1 MARGFGKTWWG
12 QKWLEAFT
20 DIDDTGRLTR
30 GKTYANNGSVTK
42 KVIRGTAIEAKIKG
56 SRATPYSTYVEMKE
70 FDENDK
76 KIILETL
83 QKKPE
88 LWQQLTQRQL
98 PKEFFDL
105 LEKEDI
111 HLFPKRWRDFKA
123 GCSCPDYA
131 MPCKHIAALIYSFSQ
146 EIDANPFL
154 IFLLHDFDL
163 LAHIEQ
169 NAQKQKMASIP
180 KWEEKWL
187 LLDEIKEIPEPKEIE
202 KLDIS
207 FAQIPNLEQTL
218 LQLLSPNPPFF
229 EKEDFKSILQTTYQK
244 LPKTI
249 EEYWKDYETEE
260 EREEDKEDFYNYDK
274 TKNAKKKTDK
284 KDDKNYY
291 EIERFEFTFDA
302 SFKLRNTF
310 KVTKE
315 KRKLVKTKV
324 DNGFSFLLDLFYTLP
339 TTEIKRLSEQVQVLF
354 KIHQFAL
361 ALLERGAIVP
371 TIFSNQKNE
380 VFIRWQPAVLDANVK
395 EILIQISE
403 TFDIRIV
410 NLGLKPSKK
419 NDKESKQKEEEKFK
433 IEPHYASQLEST
445 LTILGMILHFYIEES
460 WIKTRYK
467 KQLSP
472 LNMKIESIFF
482 MNLAT
487 SFTGYQEKDMPHLVR
502 AWLGKFLLSERKY
515 VPILSIKENFE
526 EGETDEESINYYNDY
541 AEADETFSLEI
552 LIEDKEFQNKHTE
565 NESPHIPLAVIFED
579 DSFEDVRLP
588 IVQDLQ
594 ILSDFLGEIKEIIE
608 SQGQIQ
614 KEVEATRLSKILID
628 IFPVLQILGIK
639 ILLPKRLEKIVRPKL
654 KATINSKNKKEES
667 FLKLGNVWE
676 FDWEVAMGEDK
687 ISAADFEKMI
697 AQKAGLWRFRDQYV
711 LLDEREI
718 ALIVEQLKKKKKKLS
733 NAELLQTALTEE
745 YQGTKV
751 ELSEKVRILLQELK
765 EAPKLEIPQGLRAT
779 LRPYQQIGYEWLYQN
794 AKLGLGS
801 ILADDMGLGK
811 TLQTITFLLKLKEE
825 NQLNQ
830 TALVILPTT
839 LLSNW
844 QREIEKFAPS
854 LTFYI
859 YHGTNR
865 KWLEND
871 KTDFEADILL
881 TTYGTVRSED
891 KRFAEREW
899 SCVIIDEAQAIKNPA
914 AGQTEAI
921 KMLQSPRK
929 IALSGTPVE
938 NRLSEYWSIFD
949 FVNENYLDVL
959 SKFRTSFSIPIE
971 RDRDE
976 HRADIFKKMTAPF
989 IMRRLKTDKSIIDD
1003 LPEKI
1008 EKDQICNLTK
1018 EQTLL
1023 YETTLREGMKVVEE
1037 FQGMQRRGVILK
1049 LMMQLK
1055 QICNHPAHFL
1065 KESTMKISDSGKTA
1079 LLLEIV
1085 KQIYEADEKAIIF
1098 TQYTQMGEL
1107 LKEFLQSTFHT
1118 QVPFLHGGLTRKGRD
1133 EAVEIFQSEEHC
1145 PFMILS
1151 LKAGGT
1157 GLNLTSASHVIHFDL
1172 WWNPAVEAQATD
1184 RAYRIGQKNNVLV
1197 HRMITKGTLEEKINE
1212 LLQSKKEIADMAIST
1227 ENSWITEMNTGEL
1240 HELFALKNL

>member
-1 MARGFGKTWWG
+1 MAKAFGKTWWG

-30 GKTYANNGSVTK
+30 GRTYARNGSIAQK
-42 KVIRGTAIEAKIKG
+42 IIRGTAIEAKVKG
-56 SRATPYSTYVEMKE
+56 SRSTPYSTYVEMTE
-70 FDENDK
+70 FDEVDK

-98 PKEFFDL
+98 PKYLFEL
-105 LEKEDI
+105 LEQEDI
-111 HLFPKRWRDFKA
+111 NLFPKRWRDFKA
-123 GCSCPDYA
+123 GCSCPDFA
-131 MPCKHIAALIYSFSQ
+131 MPCKHIAALIYSFSE

-154 IFLLHDFDL
+154 IFLLHGFDL
-163 LAHIEQ
+163 LSYIEQ

-187 LLDEIKEIPEPKEIE
+187 LLDDIEELPEPKEIE
-202 KLDIS
+202 ELDIS

-229 EKEDFKSILQTTYQK
+229 EKEDFKSVLQTVYQK

-260 EREEDKEDFYNYDK
+260 EREEEKEGYWYNRTY
-274 TKNAKKKTDK
+274 NADK
-284 KDDKNYY
+284 KQSKKNEKNYY
-291 EIERFEFTFDA
+291 ELERFEFTFDA
-302 SFKLRNTF
+302 SYKLRNTF
-310 KVTKE
+310 KVTKQ
-315 KRKLVKTKV
+315 KRKLVKTKI
-324 DNGFSFLLDLFYTLP
+324 DNGFGFLLDLFYTLP
-339 TTEIKRLSEQVQVLF
+339 TTEIKRLSEQLQVLF

-371 TIFSNQKNE
+371 TIFSNDKDE
-380 VFIRWQPAVLDANVK
+380 VFIRWQPAVLDANIK
-395 EILIQISE
+395 KILTQISE
-403 TFDIRIV
+403 TLDIRTV
-410 NLGLKPSKK
+410 NLGLKSKK
-419 NDKESKQKEEEKFK
+419 KEEKK
-433 IEPHYASQLEST
+433 TKLAPHYASQLEST
-445 LTILGMILHFYIEES
+445 LTILGMILHFYIEEA

-467 KQLSP
+467 KRLSS
-472 LNMKIESIFF
+472 LNMKVESIFF
-482 MNLAT
+482 VNTAM
-487 SFTGYQEKDMPHLVR
+487 SFTGYQEKDMPHLIR

-515 VPILSIKENFE
+515 VPILSIQENLMDEYE
-526 EGETDEESINYYNDY
+526 EGETDAESINDGYQ
-541 AEADETFSLEI
+541 EADETFSLEI
-552 LIEDKEFQNKHTE
+552 WIEDKELQNKHAE
-565 NESPHIPLAVIFED
+565 NENPHIPLAIIFED

-608 SQGQIQ
+608 TQGQIQ
-614 KEVEATRLSKILID
+614 KEIEATRLSKILTD

-654 KATINSKNKKEES
+654 KATLNSKNKKEES
-667 FLKLGNVWE
+667 FLKLGSVWD

-697 AQKAGLWRFRDQYV
+697 AQKAGLWRFKDQYV
-711 LLDEREI
+711 LLDEKEI

-751 ELSEKVRILLQELK
+751 ELSEKVRVLLQELK
-765 EAPKLEIPQGLRAT
+765 EAPKIETPKNLLAT
-779 LRPYQQIGYEWLYQN
+779 LRPYQQVGYEWLYQN

-825 NQLNQ
+825 NQLGGKNEP
-830 TALVILPTT
+830 ALAVLPTT

-854 LTFYI
+854 LSFYI
-859 YHGTNR
+859 YHGANR
-865 KWLEND
+865 KWLDEKD
-871 KTDFEADILL
+871 SFKPDIWL

-959 SKFRTSFSIPIE
+959 SKFRTNFSIPIE

-1037 FQGMQRRGVILK
+1037 FEGIKRRGVILK

-1085 KQIYEADEKAIIF
+1085 KQIYEADEKALIF
-1098 TQYTQMGEL
+1098 TQYTKMGEL
-1107 LKEFLQSTFHT
+1107 LKDFLQSTFHT

-1133 EAVEIFQSEEHC
+1133 EAVETFQNEEHC

-1227 ENSWITEMNTGEL
+1227 NNAWITEMNTGEL
-1240 HELFALKNL
+1240 HELFSLKNL

>member
-30 GKTYANNGSVTK
+30 GRTYARNGSITQ
-42 KVIRGTAIEAKIKG
+42 KVIRGTAIEAKIRG
-56 SRATPYSTYVEMKE
+56 SRSTPYSTYVEMKA

-98 PKEFFDL
+98 PKELFDL
-105 LEKEDI
+105 LEQEDI
-111 HLFPKRWRDFKA
+111 SLFPKRWRDFSA
-123 GCSCPDYA
+123 GCSCPDFA
-131 MPCKHIAALIYSFSQ
+131 MPCKHIAALIYSFSE
-146 EIDANPFL
+146 EIDTNPFL

-163 LAHIEQ
+163 LSYIEQ
-169 NAQKQKMASIP
+169 NAQKQKMASMP

-187 LLDEIKEIPEPKEIE
+187 LLDEIEELPEPKEIE

-207 FAQIPNLEQTL
+207 FAQIPQLEQTL

-229 EKEDFKSILQTTYQK
+229 EKEDFKSVLQTVYQK

-260 EREEDKEDFYNYDK
+260 EREEDRKYNESFY
-274 TKNAKKKTDK
+274 TKNELQKKENDK
-284 KDDKNYY
+284 KNKNYY

-302 SFKLRNTF
+302 SYKLRNTF
-310 KVTKE
+310 KVTKQ
-315 KRKLVKTKV
+315 KRKLIKTKI
-324 DNGFSFLLDLFYTLP
+324 DNGFGFLLDLFYTLP
-339 TTEIKRLSEQVQVLF
+339 TTEIKRLSEQLQVLF

-380 VFIRWQPAVLDANVK
+380 VFIRWQPAVLNTDVK
-395 EILIQISE
+395 EILTQISE
-403 TFDIRIV
+403 TVDIRTV
-410 NLGLKPSKK
+410 NIGLKSK
-419 NDKESKQKEEEKFK
+419 DKEKTKAK
-433 IEPHYASQLEST
+433 IEPYYSDQTEST
-445 LTILGMILHFYIEES
+445 LTLLGMILHFYIEES

-467 KQLSP
+467 KRLSS

-482 MNLAT
+482 MNLAMN
-487 SFTGYQEKDMPHLVR
+487 FTGYQEKDMPHLIR

-515 VPILSIKENFE
+515 VPILSIQENFE
-526 EGETDEESINYYNDY
+526 DGETDEESIHNENSYE
-541 AEADETFSLEI
+541 EADETFSLEI
-552 LIEDKEFQNKHTE
+552 LIEDKELQNKHAE

-608 SQGQIQ
+608 TQGQTQ
-614 KEVEATRLSKILID
+614 KEIEATRLSKILID

-654 KATINSKNKKEES
+654 KASLNSKNKKEES
-667 FLKLGNVWE
+667 FLKLGSVWD
-676 FDWEVAMGEDK
+676 FDWEVAMGDEK
-687 ISAADFEKMI
+687 ISAADFERMI
-697 AQKAGLWRFRDQYV
+697 AQKAGLWRFKDQYV
-711 LLDEREI
+711 LLDEKEI

-733 NAELLQTALTEE
+733 SAELLQTALTEE

-751 ELSEKVRILLQELK
+751 ELSEKVRVLLQELK
-765 EAPKLEIPQGLRAT
+765 EAPKIETPQNLKAT
-779 LRPYQQIGYEWLYQN
+779 LRPYQQVGYEWLYQN

-825 NQLNQ
+825 NQLGGNNEP
-830 TALVILPTT
+830 ALAVLPTT

-854 LTFYI
+854 LSFYI
-859 YHGTNR
+859 YHGANR
-865 KWLEND
+865 KWIENNENENFKPD
-871 KTDFEADILL
+871 VWL

-959 SKFRTSFSIPIE
+959 SKFRTNFSIPIE

-1008 EKDQICNLTK
+1008 EKDQICKLTK

-1037 FQGMQRRGVILK
+1037 FEGIKRRGVILK

-1085 KQIYEADEKAIIF
+1085 KQIYEADEKALIF
-1098 TQYTQMGEL
+1098 TQYTKMGEL
-1107 LKEFLQSTFHT
+1107 LKDFLQSTFHT

-1133 EAVEIFQSEEHC
+1133 EAVEIFQNEEHC

-1157 GLNLTSASHVIHFDL
+1157 GLNLTAASHVIHFDL
-1172 WWNPAVEAQATD
+1172 WWNPAVESQATD

-1227 ENSWITEMNTGEL
+1227 NNAWITEMNTGEL

>member
-1 MARGFGKTWWG
+1 MAKGFGKTWWG

-30 GKTYANNGSVTK
+30 GRTYARNGSISK
-42 KVIRGTAIEAKIKG
+42 KVIRGTAIEAKVKG
-56 SRATPYSTYVEMKE
+56 SRSTPYSTYVEMQE
-70 FDENDK
+70 FNEMDK

-98 PKEFFDL
+98 PKELFEL
-105 LEKEDI
+105 LEQEDI
-111 HLFPKRWRDFKA
+111 NLFPKRWRDFRA
-123 GCSCPDYA
+123 GCSCPDFA
-131 MPCKHIAALIYSFSQ
+131 MPCKHIAALIYSFSE

-163 LAHIEQ
+163 LSYIEQ
-169 NAQKQKMASIP
+169 NAQKQKMASMP

-187 LLDEIKEIPEPKEIE
+187 LLDEIKGLPEPKEIE
-202 KLDIS
+202 NLDIS
-207 FAQIPNLEQTL
+207 FAQIPDLQQTL

-249 EEYWKDYETEE
+249 DEYWKDYETEE
-260 EREEDKEDFYNYDK
+260 QREEDKEEFYNYE
-274 TKNAKKKTDK
+274 KNQSKKE

-302 SFKLRNTF
+302 SYKLRNTF
-310 KVTKE
+310 KVTKQ
-315 KRKLVKTKV
+315 KRKLIKTKI
-324 DNGFSFLLDLFYTLP
+324 DNGFGFLLDLFYTLP
-339 TTEIKRLSEQVQVLF
+339 TTEIKRLSEQLQVLF

-380 VFIRWQPAVLDANVK
+380 VFIRWQPAILNPNIK
-395 EILIQISE
+395 EILTQISE
-403 TFDIRIV
+403 TIDIRTI
-410 NLGLKPSKK
+410 NIGLKSR
-419 NDKESKQKEEEKFK
+419 NKEKTKAKV
-433 IEPHYASQLEST
+433 EPHYTDQTEST

-467 KQLSP
+467 KRLSS

-482 MNLAT
+482 MNMAMN
-487 SFTGYQEKDMPHLVR
+487 FTGYQEKDMPHLIR

-515 VPILSIKENFE
+515 VPILSIQENFE
-526 EGETDEESINYYNDY
+526 EGETDTESINDGYE
-541 AEADETFSLEI
+541 EADETFSLEI
-552 LIEDKEFQNKHTE
+552 LIEDKEHNHNHQE
-565 NESPHIPLAVIFED
+565 NGSPHIPLAIIFED

-594 ILSDFLGEIKEIIE
+594 ILSDFLGEIRDIIE
-608 SQGQIQ
+608 SQGQES
-614 KEVEATRLSKILID
+614 KEIEATRLSKILTD

-639 ILLPKRLEKIVRPKL
+639 ILLPKRLEKIVRPRL

-667 FLKLGNVWE
+667 FLKLGSVWD

-687 ISAADFEKMI
+687 ISAADFERMI

-711 LLDEREI
+711 LLDEKEI

-751 ELSEKVRILLQELK
+751 ELSEKVRVLLQELK
-765 EAPKLEIPQGLRAT
+765 EAPKIETPKYLIAT
-779 LRPYQQIGYEWLYQN
+779 LRPYQQVGYEWLYQN

-825 NQLNQ
+825 NQLGEENEP
-830 TALVILPTT
+830 ALAVLPTT

-854 LTFYI
+854 LSFYI
-859 YHGTNR
+859 YHGANR
-865 KWLEND
+865 KWLDNKD
-871 KTDFEADILL
+871 SFKPDIWL

-899 SCVIIDEAQAIKNPA
+899 ACVIIDEAQAIKNPA

-959 SKFRTSFSIPIE
+959 SKFRTNFSIPIE

-1008 EKDQICNLTK
+1008 EKDQICKLTK

-1037 FQGMQRRGVILK
+1037 FEGIKRRGVILK

-1085 KQIYEADEKAIIF
+1085 KQIYEADEKALIF
-1098 TQYTQMGEL
+1098 TQYTKMGEL
-1107 LKEFLQSTFHT
+1107 LKDFLQSTFHT

-1133 EAVEIFQSEEHC
+1133 EAVEVFQNEEHC

-1227 ENSWITEMNTGEL
+1227 NNAWITEMNTGEL
-1240 HELFALKNL
+1240 HELFSLKNL

>member
-1 MARGFGKTWWG
+1 MAKAFGKTWWG

-30 GKTYANNGSVTK
+30 GRTYARNGSITK
-42 KVIRGTAIEAKIKG
+42 KVIRGTAIEAKVKG
-56 SRATPYSTYVEMKE
+56 SRSTPYSTYVEMKE
-70 FDENDK
+70 FDEMDK

-98 PKEFFDL
+98 PKDLFDL
-105 LEKEDI
+105 LEQEDI

-123 GCSCPDYA
+123 GCSCPDFA
-131 MPCKHIAALIYSFSQ
+131 MPCKHIAALIYSFSE

-163 LAHIEQ
+163 LSYIEQ
-169 NAQKQKMASIP
+169 NAQKQKMASMP

-187 LLDEIKEIPEPKEIE
+187 LLEEIEELPEPKEIE

-229 EKEDFKSILQTTYQK
+229 EKEDFKSVLKTVYQK

-260 EREEDKEDFYNYDK
+260 EREEDKGEFYNRN
-274 TKNAKKKTDK
+274 TSKKK

-291 EIERFEFTFDA
+291 ELERFEFTFDA
-302 SFKLRNTF
+302 SYKLRNTF
-310 KVTKE
+310 KVTKQ
-315 KRKLVKTKV
+315 KRKLVKTKI
-324 DNGFSFLLDLFYTLP
+324 DNGFGFLLDLFYTLP

-371 TIFSNQKNE
+371 TIFSNEKNE
-380 VFIRWQPAVLDANVK
+380 VFVRWQPAVLNPTSK
-395 EILIQISE
+395 EILTQISE
-403 TFDIRIV
+403 TLDIRTV
-410 NLGLKPSKK
+410 NIGLKSGKK
-419 NDKESKQKEEEKFK
+419 EKAK
-433 IEPHYASQLEST
+433 VEPHYASQLEST
-445 LTILGMILHFYIEES
+445 LTILGMILHFYIEEA
-460 WIKTRYK
+460 WITTRYK
-467 KQLSP
+467 KRLSS

-482 MNLAT
+482 MNLAMN
-487 SFTGYQEKDMPHLVR
+487 FTGYQEKDMPHLVR

-515 VPILSIKENFE
+515 VPILSIQENFE
-526 EGETDEESINYYNDY
+526 EGETDHESINDY
-541 AEADETFSLEI
+541 EEADETFSLEI
-552 LIEDKEFQNKHTE
+552 LIEDKELQNKHAE

-608 SQGQIQ
+608 TQGQIQ
-614 KEVEATRLSKILID
+614 KEIEATRLSKILID

-654 KATINSKNKKEES
+654 KATLNSKNKKEES
-667 FLKLGNVWE
+667 FLKLGSVWD
-676 FDWEVAMGEDK
+676 FDWEVAMGDEK
-687 ISAADFEKMI
+687 ISAADFERLI
-697 AQKAGLWRFRDQYV
+697 AQKAGLWRFKDQYV
-711 LLDEREI
+711 LLDEKEI

-751 ELSEKVRILLQELK
+751 ELSEKVRILLNQLK
-765 EAPKLEIPQGLRAT
+765 ETPKIEIPQNLKAT

-825 NQLNQ
+825 NQLKQ
-830 TALVILPTT
+830 TALVVLPTT

-844 QREIEKFAPS
+844 QREIEKFAPALS
-854 LTFYI
+854 FYI
-859 YHGTNR
+859 YHGSNR
-865 KWLEND
+865 KWLETD
-871 KTDFEADILL
+871 KDDFEADILL

-959 SKFRTSFSIPIE
+959 SKFRTNFSIPIE

-976 HRADIFKKMTAPF
+976 YRADIFKKMTAPF
-989 IMRRLKTDKSIIDD
+989 IMRRLKTDTSIIND

-1008 EKDQICNLTK
+1008 EKDQICKLTK

-1037 FQGMQRRGVILK
+1037 FEGIKRRGVILK

-1065 KESTMKISDSGKTA
+1065 KESTMKINDSGKTA

-1085 KQIYEADEKAIIF
+1085 KQIYEADEKALIF
-1098 TQYTQMGEL
+1098 TQYTKMGEL
-1107 LKEFLQSTFHT
+1107 LKDFLQSTFHT
-1118 QVPFLHGGLTRKGRD
+1118 EVPFLHGGLTRKGRD
-1133 EAVEIFQSEEHC
+1133 EAVEIFQNEEHC

-1184 RAYRIGQKNNVLV
+1184 RAYRIGQTKNVLV

-1212 LLQSKKEIADMAIST
+1212 LLQSKKEIADMAIT
-1227 ENSWITEMNTGEL
+1227 TNNAWITEMNTGEL

>member
-1 MARGFGKTWWG
+1 MAKAFGKTWWG
-12 QKWLEAFT
+12 QKWLEAFA

-30 GKTYANNGSVTK
+30 GKTYARNGSISNK
-42 KVIRGTAIEAKIKG
+42 KIRGTAIEARIKG
-56 SRATPYSTYVEMKE
+56 SRASSYSTNVEMKA
-70 FDENDK
+70 FDETDK
-76 KIILETL
+76 KIILELL

-98 PKEFFDL
+98 PRELFEF

-111 HLFPKRWRDFKA
+111 NLFPKRWRDFRA
-123 GCSCPDYA
+123 GCSCPDFA
-131 MPCKHIAALIYSFSQ
+131 MPCKHIAALIYSFSE

-163 LAHIEQ
+163 LSYIEE

-187 LLDEIKEIPEPKEIE
+187 LLDEIEELPEPKEIE
-202 KLDIS
+202 NLDIS

-229 EKEDFKSILQTTYQK
+229 EREDFKSILQTSYQK
-244 LPKTI
+244 LPKSI
-249 EEYWKDYETEE
+249 DDYWQDYETEE
-260 EREEDKEDFYNYDK
+260 EENEEIFYGRRDIQK
-274 TKNAKKKTDK
+274 I

-302 SFKLRNTF
+302 SYRLRNTF

-315 KRKLVKTKV
+315 NRKLKKIKIN
-324 DNGFSFLLDLFYTLP
+324 NGFRFVRELFYTLP
-339 TTEIKRLSEQVQVLF
+339 TTEIKRLSEQLQVLF

-371 TIFSNQKNE
+371 TIFSNQNNE
-380 VFIRWQPAVLDANVK
+380 VFIRWQPAVLDENVK
-395 EILIQISE
+395 NILTQIAQ
-403 TFDIRIV
+403 TIDIRSV
-410 NLGLKPSKK
+410 NVGLPTPKTTP
-419 NDKESKQKEEEKFK
+419 KFA
-433 IEPHYASQLEST
+433 PHYSDQLEST
-445 LTILGMILHFYIEES
+445 LTILGMMLHFYIEET
-460 WIKTRYK
+460 WVKTRYK
-467 KQLSP
+467 KRFSS

-482 MNLAT
+482 MNMAMN
-487 SFTGYQEKDMPHLVR
+487 FTGYQEKDMPHLIR

-515 VPILSIKENFE
+515 VPILSIQEDFE
-526 EGETDEESINYYNDY
+526 EGDPDEESINNSENEYEEGEDI
-541 AEADETFSLEI
+541 FSLEI
-552 LIEDKEFQNKHTE
+552 LIEDKEHNHKHEE
-565 NESPHIPLAVIFED
+565 NQTPHIPLAVIFED

-594 ILSDFLGEIKEIIE
+594 ILSDFLGEIRDIIE
-608 SQGQIQ
+608 TQGQVSKKI
-614 KEVEATRLSKILID
+614 ESTRLSKILTD

-639 ILLPKRLEKIVRPKL
+639 VILPKRLEKIVRPRL

-687 ISAADFEKMI
+687 MSAADFEELI
-697 AQKAGLWRFRDQYV
+697 AKKAGLWRFKDKYV
-711 LLDEREI
+711 LLDEKEI

-745 YQGTKV
+745 YKGTKV
-751 ELSEKVRILLQELK
+751 ELSQKVKLLLQELK
-765 EAPKLEIPQGLRAT
+765 EAPKIEVPKNLKAT
-779 LRPYQQIGYEWLYQN
+779 LRPYQQVGYEWLYQN

-825 NQLNQ
+825 KQLGGENNEP
-830 TALVILPTT
+830 ALAVLPTT

-844 QREIEKFAPS
+844 QREIEKFAPKLS
-854 LTFYI
+854 FYI
-859 YHGTNR
+859 YHGAKR
-865 KWLEND
+865 KWLDGNSNFKPD
-871 KTDFEADILL
+871 VWL

-899 SCVIIDEAQAIKNPA
+899 ACVIIDEAQAIKNPA

-921 KMLQSPRK
+921 KMIQSPRK

-959 SKFRTSFSIPIE
+959 STFRTNFSIPIE

-1008 EKDQICNLTK
+1008 EKDQICKLTK

-1037 FQGMQRRGVILK
+1037 LQGIKRRGIILK

-1065 KESTMKISDSGKTA
+1065 KESTMKINNSGKTK

-1085 KQIYEADEKAIIF
+1085 KQIYEADEKALIF
-1098 TQYTQMGEL
+1098 TQYTKMGEL
-1107 LKEFLQSTFHT
+1107 LKDFLQSHFHT
-1118 QVPFLHGGLTRKGRD
+1118 QVPFLHGGLTRKKRD
-1133 EAVEIFQSEEHC
+1133 EAVEIFQNEEHC

-1212 LLQSKKEIADMAIST
+1212 LLQSKKEIADMAIT
-1227 ENSWITEMNTGEL
+1227 TNNAWITEMNTGEL
-1240 HELFALKNL
+1240 NELFSLKDL

>member
-1 MARGFGKTWWG
+1 MAKGFGKTWWG

-30 GKTYANNGSVTK
+30 GRTYARNGSISQK
-42 KVIRGTAIEAKIKG
+42 KIRGTAIEAKIKG
-56 SRATPYSTYVEMKE
+56 SQSSPYSAYVEMKE
-70 FDENDK
+70 FDDLDK
-76 KIILETL
+76 KIILEIL

-98 PKEFFDL
+98 PKELFDL
-105 LEKEDI
+105 LEQEDI

-123 GCSCPDYA
+123 ACSCPDFA
-131 MPCKHIAALIYSFSQ
+131 MPCKHIAALIYSFSE

-163 LAHIEQ
+163 LAYIEQ
-169 NAQKQKMASIP
+169 NAQKQKMASMP
-180 KWEEKWL
+180 KWEENWL
-187 LLDEIKEIPEPKEIE
+187 LLEEIEELPEPTEIE

-218 LQLLSPNPPFF
+218 LQLLSSNPPFF

-249 EEYWKDYETEE
+249 EEYWKEYETEE
-260 EREEDKEDFYNYDK
+260 EREEDRENNEELYSYANQS
-274 TKNAKKKTDK
+274 KKK

-302 SFKLRNTF
+302 SYKLRNTF
-310 KVTKE
+310 KVTKQ
-315 KRKLVKTKV
+315 KRKLIKKKV
-324 DNGFSFLLDLFYTLP
+324 DNGFGFLMDLFYTLP
-339 TTEIKRLSEQVQVLF
+339 TTEIKRLSQQVQVLF

-395 EILIQISE
+395 EILTQISE
-403 TFDIRIV
+403 TLDIRSV
-410 NLGLKPSKK
+410 NIGLKAK
-419 NDKESKQKEEEKFK
+419 NENETKAK
-433 IEPHYASQLEST
+433 IEPHYTNQLEST
-445 LTILGMILHFYIEES
+445 LTLLGMILHFYIEES
-460 WIKTRYK
+460 WIRTRYK
-467 KQLSP
+467 KRLSS

-482 MNLAT
+482 MNLAMN
-487 SFTGYQEKDMPHLVR
+487 FIGYQEKDMPHLVR

-515 VPILSIKENFE
+515 VPILSIQENFE
-526 EGETDEESINYYNDY
+526 EGDSDQESINSSSDY
-541 AEADETFSLEI
+541 SEADETFSLEI
-552 LIEDKEFQNKHTE
+552 LIEDKERTHNHA
-565 NESPHIPLAVIFED
+565 ESETPHIPLAVIFED

-608 SQGQIQ
+608 TQGQIS
-614 KEVEATRLSKILID
+614 KEIEATRLSKILTD

-654 KATINSKNKKEES
+654 KATINSKNAKEES
-667 FLKLGNVWE
+667 FLKLGSVWD

-687 ISAADFEKMI
+687 MSAADFERMI
-697 AQKAGLWRFRDQYV
+697 AQKAGLWRFKDQYV
-711 LLDEREI
+711 LLDEKEI

-745 YQGTKV
+745 FQGTKV
-751 ELSEKVRILLQELK
+751 ELSEKVRVLLQELK
-765 EAPKLEIPQGLRAT
+765 EAPKIETPKELKAT
-779 LRPYQQIGYEWLYQN
+779 LRPYQQVGYEWLYQN

-825 NQLNQ
+825 NQLGGDNEP
-830 TALVILPTT
+830 ALAVLPTT

-844 QREIEKFAPS
+844 QREIEKFAPALS
-854 LTFYI
+854 FYI
-859 YHGTNR
+859 YHGANR
-865 KWLEND
+865 KWLDND
-871 KTDFEADILL
+871 KNDKDNFKPDVWL

-959 SKFRTSFSIPIE
+959 SKFRTNFSIPIE

-1008 EKDQICNLTK
+1008 EKDQICSLTK

-1023 YETTLREGMKVVEE
+1023 YETTLREGMKVVEGSE
-1037 FQGMQRRGVILK
+1037 GIKRRGIILK

-1055 QICNHPAHFL
+1055 QICNHPAHFM
-1065 KESTMKISDSGKTA
+1065 KESTMKINNSGKTA

-1085 KQIYEADEKAIIF
+1085 KQIYEADEKALIF
-1098 TQYTQMGEL
+1098 TQYTKMGEL
-1107 LKEFLQSTFHT
+1107 LKDFLQSTFHT

-1133 EAVEIFQSEEHC
+1133 EAVEIFQNEEHC

-1184 RAYRIGQKNNVLV
+1184 RAYRIGQTKNVLV
-1197 HRMITKGTLEEKINE
+1197 HRMITKGTLEEKING

-1227 ENSWITEMNTGEL
+1227 TNAWITEMNTGEL
-1240 HELFALKNL
+1240 HELFSLKDL

>member
-1 MARGFGKTWWG
+1 MAKGFGKTWWG

-30 GKTYANNGSVTK
+30 GKTYARNGSIQQ
-42 KVIRGTAIEAKIKG
+42 KVIRGTAIEAKVKG
-56 SRATPYSTYVEMKE
+56 SQASAYSTYVEMKA
-70 FDENDK
+70 FTENDK
-76 KIILETL
+76 KIILELL
-83 QKKPE
+83 QRKPE

-98 PKEFFDL
+98 PKELFNF
-105 LEKEDI
+105 LEQEDI
-111 HLFPKRWRDFKA
+111 NLFPKRWRDFRA
-123 GCSCPDYA
+123 ACSCPDFA
-131 MPCKHIAALIYSFSQ
+131 MPCKHIAALIYSFS
-146 EIDANPFL
+146 EEVDANPFL

-163 LAHIEQ
+163 LSYIEE
-169 NAQKQKMASIP
+169 NAQKQKMASMP

-187 LLDEIKEIPEPKEIE
+187 HSDEIIELPHPKPVQE
-202 KLDIS
+202 LDIS
-207 FAQIPNLEQTL
+207 FAQISNLEQTL

-249 EEYWKDYETEE
+249 EDYWQEYETEE
-260 EREEDKEDFYNYDK
+260 ERENDKDEFYSYE
-274 TKNAKKKTDK
+274 KKQSQKQD
-284 KDDKNYY
+284 DDKNYY

-302 SFKLRNTF
+302 SYKLRNTF
-310 KVTKE
+310 KVTKQ
-315 KRKLVKTKV
+315 KRKLVKIKI
-324 DNGFSFLLDLFYTLP
+324 DNGFGFLLDLFYTLP
-339 TTEIKRLSEQVQVLF
+339 TTEIKRLSNQLQTLF

-361 ALLERGAIVP
+361 ALLERGAVVP

-380 VFIRWQPAVLDANVK
+380 IFIRWQPAVLNTSVK
-395 EILIQISE
+395 ETLHQIASSL
-403 TFDIRIV
+403 DIRSV
-410 NLGLKPSKK
+410 NLGLRHKK
-419 NDKESKQKEEEKFK
+419 EGDEKAK
-433 IEPHYASQLEST
+433 MQPHYADQQEST
-445 LTILGMILHFYIEES
+445 LTILGMILQFYIEET

-467 KQLSP
+467 KRLSS
-472 LNMKIESIFF
+472 LNMKVESIFF
-482 MNLAT
+482 MNLAM
-487 SFTGYQEKDMPHLVR
+487 SFTGYQEKDMPHLIR

-515 VPILSIKENFE
+515 VPILSIQENFE
-526 EGETDEESINYYNDY
+526 EGDPDEESIHNDY
-541 AEADETFSLEI
+541 EEADETFSLEI
-552 LIEDKEFQNKHTE
+552 LIEDKEHNHKHEEEKT
-565 NESPHIPLAVIFED
+565 PHIPLAVIFED

-594 ILSDFLGEIKEIIE
+594 ILSDFLGEIREIIE
-608 SQGQIQ
+608 SQGQETKNI
-614 KEVEATRLSKILID
+614 ESTRLAKILTD

-667 FLKLGNVWE
+667 FLKLGSVWD

-687 ISAADFEKMI
+687 MSAADFERMI
-697 AQKAGLWRFRDQYV
+697 AQKAGLWRFKDQYV
-711 LLDEREI
+711 LLDEKEI

-751 ELSEKVRILLQELK
+751 ELSEKVRILLNELK
-765 EAPKLEIPQGLRAT
+765 ETPKIETPQNLKAT
-779 LRPYQQIGYEWLYQN
+779 LRPYQQVGYEWLYQN
-794 AKLGLGS
+794 ARLGLGS

-825 NQLNQ
+825 RQLGGQ
-830 TALVILPTT
+830 HQPALAVLPTT

-854 LTFYI
+854 LSYHV
-859 YHGTNR
+859 YHGANR
-865 KWLEND
+865 KWLDEKD
-871 KTDFEADILL
+871 IFQADIWL

-899 SCVIIDEAQAIKNPA
+899 ACVIIDEAQAIKNPA
-914 AGQTEAI
+914 AGQTEAV
-921 KMLQSPRK
+921 KMLKSPRK

-959 SKFRTSFSIPIE
+959 STFRTNFSIPIE

-1008 EKDQICNLTK
+1008 EKDQICSLTK

-1037 FQGMQRRGVILK
+1037 NEGIKRRGVILK

-1065 KESTMKISDSGKTA
+1065 KESTMKVSDSGKTK
-1079 LLLEIV
+1079 LFLDIV
-1085 KQIYEADEKAIIF
+1085 KQIYEAEEKALIF
-1098 TQYTQMGEL
+1098 TQYTKMGEL
-1107 LKEFLQSTFHT
+1107 LKSFLQNTFQT
-1118 QVPFLHGGLTRKGRD
+1118 EVPFLHGGLTRKGRD
-1133 EAVEIFQSEEHC
+1133 EAVEIFQNEEHC

-1197 HRMITKGTLEEKINE
+1197 HRMITQGTLEEKINT
-1212 LLQSKKEIADMAIST
+1212 LLQSKKEIADLAIT
-1227 ENSWITEMNTGEL
+1227 TNNAWITEMNTGEL
-1240 HELFALKNL
+1240 HELFSLKDL

>member
-1 MARGFGKTWWG
+1 
-12 QKWLEAFT
+12 
-20 DIDDTGRLTR
+20 
-30 GKTYANNGSVTK
+30 
-42 KVIRGTAIEAKIKG
+42 
-56 SRATPYSTYVEMKE
+56 MKE

-98 PKEFFDL
+98 PKELFEL
-105 LEKEDI
+105 LEQEDI

-123 GCSCPDYA
+123 GCSCPDFA
-131 MPCKHIAALIYSFSQ
+131 MPCKHIAAVIYSFSE

-163 LAHIEQ
+163 LSYIEQ
-169 NAQKQKMASIP
+169 NAQKQKMASMP
-180 KWEEKWL
+180 KWEEKWF
-187 LLDEIKEIPEPKEIE
+187 LLDEIEELPEPKEIE
-202 KLDIS
+202 NLDIS
-207 FAQIPNLEQTL
+207 FSQIPDLQQTL

-229 EKEDFKSILQTTYQK
+229 EKEDFKSVLQTTFQK

-260 EREEDKEDFYNYDK
+260 EREEDRKYNESFY
-274 TKNAKKKTDK
+274 TKNELQKKINDK
-284 KDDKNYY
+284 NNKNYY

-302 SFKLRNTF
+302 SYKLRNTF
-310 KVTKE
+310 KVTKL
-315 KRKLVKTKV
+315 KRKLIKTKI
-324 DNGFSFLLDLFYTLP
+324 DNGFGFLLDLFYTLP
-339 TTEIKRLSEQVQVLF
+339 TTEIKRLSEQVQTLF

-371 TIFSNQKNE
+371 TIFSNEKNE
-380 VFIRWQPAVLDANVK
+380 VFIRWQPAVLNANVK
-395 EILIQISE
+395 EILTKISE
-403 TFDIRIV
+403 TIDIRTV
-410 NLGLKPSKK
+410 NIGLKPAEKEKAKASKK
-419 NDKESKQKEEEKFK
+419 EDKTQDNSKIK
-433 IEPHYASQLEST
+433 IEPHYSSQLEST
-445 LTILGMILHFYIEES
+445 LTLLGMVLHHYIEES

-467 KQLSP
+467 KNLSS

-482 MNLAT
+482 TNLAM

-515 VPILSIKENFE
+515 VPILSIQENFE
-526 EGETDEESINYYNDY
+526 EGETDEESINDY
-541 AEADETFSLEI
+541 QEADETFSLEI
-552 LIEDKEFQNKHTE
+552 LIEDTEFQNKHAE
-565 NESPHIPLAVIFED
+565 NESPHIPLSVIFED

-608 SQGQIQ
+608 TQGQVQ
-614 KEVEATRLSKILID
+614 KEIEATRLSKILID
-628 IFPVLQILGIK
+628 IFPILQILGIK

-654 KATINSKNKKEES
+654 KASLNSKNKKEES

-687 ISAADFEKMI
+687 ISAADFEIMI
-697 AQKAGLWRFRDQYV
+697 AKKAGLWRFRDQYV
-711 LLDEREI
+711 LLDEKEI

-765 EAPKLEIPQGLRAT
+765 EAPKLEIPQGLTAT

-825 NQLNQ
+825 NQLKQ
-830 TALVILPTT
+830 TALVVLPTT

-865 KWLEND
+865 KWLESEKD
-871 KTDFEADILL
+871 DFEADILL

-1037 FQGMQRRGVILK
+1037 FQGIKRRGVILK

-1055 QICNHPAHFL
+1055 QICNHPAHFM

-1098 TQYTQMGEL
+1098 TQYTKMGEL
-1107 LKEFLQSTFHT
+1107 LQDFLQSTFHT

-1133 EAVEIFQSEEHC
+1133 EAVEIFQGEEHC

-1227 ENSWITEMNTGEL
+1227 DNAWITEMNTGEL
-1240 HELFALKNL
+1240 QELFALKNL

>member
-1 MARGFGKTWWG
+1 MAKGFGKTWWG

-30 GKTYANNGSVTK
+30 GKTYARNGSISK
-42 KVIRGTAIEAKIKG
+42 KQIRGTAIEAKVKG
-56 SRATPYSTYVEMKE
+56 SKSSPYSTYVEMKE
-70 FDENDK
+70 FDEMDK

-98 PKEFFDL
+98 PKELFNV
-105 LEKEDI
+105 LEQEDI
-111 HLFPKRWRDFKA
+111 HLFPKRWRDFRA
-123 GCSCPDYA
+123 GCSCPDFA
-131 MPCKHIAALIYSFSQ
+131 MPCKHIAAVIYSFSE

-163 LAHIEQ
+163 LSYIED
-169 NAQKQKMASIP
+169 NAQKQKMASMP
-180 KWEEKWL
+180 KWEDKWF
-187 LLDEIKEIPEPKEIE
+187 LLDEIQELPEPKEIE
-202 KLDIS
+202 SLDIS
-207 FAQIPNLEQTL
+207 FAQIPDLQQTL

-249 EEYWKDYETEE
+249 DEYWKDYETEE
-260 EREEDKEDFYNYDK
+260 EREEDRKYNEEFYARNQSQK
-274 TKNAKKKTDK
+274 K

-302 SFKLRNTF
+302 SYKLRNTF
-310 KVTKE
+310 KVTKQ
-315 KRKLVKTKV
+315 KRKLIKTKI
-324 DNGFSFLLDLFYTLP
+324 DNGFGFLLDLFYTLP
-339 TTEIKRLSEQVQVLF
+339 TTEIKRLSEQLQVLF

-361 ALLERGAIVP
+361 ALLERGAVVP

-380 VFIRWQPAVLDANVK
+380 VFIRWQPAILNPNSK
-395 EILIQISE
+395 EILNQISE
-403 TFDIRIV
+403 TLDIRTV
-410 NLGLKPSKK
+410 NVGLKAK
-419 NDKESKQKEEEKFK
+419 NKEKTKAK
-433 IEPHYASQLEST
+433 IEPHYSDQTEST
-445 LTILGMILHFYIEES
+445 LTILGMILQFYIEES

-467 KQLSP
+467 KRLSS
-472 LNMKIESIFF
+472 LNMKVESIFF
-482 MNLAT
+482 MNLAMN
-487 SFTGYQEKDMPHLVR
+487 FTGYQEKDMPHLIR

-515 VPILSIKENFE
+515 VPILSIQENFE
-526 EGETDEESINYYNDY
+526 EGDPDEESINEYSDY
-541 AEADETFSLEI
+541 QEADETFSLEV
-552 LIEDKEFQNKHTE
+552 LIEDKERSHKHEE
-565 NESPHIPLAVIFED
+565 NETPHIPLAVIFED

-594 ILSDFLGEIKEIIE
+594 ILSDFLGEIRDIIE
-608 SQGQIQ
+608 SQGQISKQ
-614 KEVEATRLSKILID
+614 IEAERLSKILTE
-628 IFPVLQILGIK
+628 IFPILQILGIK

-667 FLKLGNVWE
+667 FLKLGSVWE

-697 AQKAGLWRFRDQYV
+697 AQKAGLWRFKDQYV
-711 LLDEREI
+711 LLDEKEI

-751 ELSEKVRILLQELK
+751 DLSEKVRTLLQELK
-765 EAPKLEIPQGLRAT
+765 EAPKIETPQNLKAT
-779 LRPYQQIGYEWLYQN
+779 LRPYQQVGYEWLYQN

-825 NQLNQ
+825 NQLGGKNNEP
-830 TALVILPTT
+830 ALAVLPTT

-854 LTFYI
+854 LSFYI
-859 YHGTNR
+859 YHGAKR
-865 KWLEND
+865 KWLESKDNEKD
-871 KTDFEADILL
+871 SFKPDVWL

-899 SCVIIDEAQAIKNPA
+899 ACVVIDEAQAIKNPA

-959 SKFRTSFSIPIE
+959 SKFRTNFSIPIE

-976 HRADIFKKMTAPF
+976 HRSDIFKKMTAPF

-1008 EKDQICNLTK
+1008 EKDQICSLTK

-1037 FQGMQRRGVILK
+1037 FQGIKRRGVILK

-1055 QICNHPAHFL
+1055 QICNHPSHFL
-1065 KESTMKISDSGKTA
+1065 KESTMKVSDSGKTK
-1079 LLLEIV
+1079 LFLEIV
-1085 KQIYEADEKAIIF
+1085 KQIYEAEEKVLIF
-1098 TQYTQMGEL
+1098 TQYTKMGEL
-1107 LKEFLQSTFHT
+1107 LKDFLQATFHT

-1133 EAVEIFQSEEHC
+1133 EAVEVFQNEEHC

-1157 GLNLTSASHVIHFDL
+1157 GLNLTAASHVIHFDL

-1212 LLQSKKEIADMAIST
+1212 LLQSKKEIADMAIT
-1227 ENSWITEMNTGEL
+1227 TNNAWITEMNTGEL
-1240 HELFALKNL
+1240 NELFSLKDL

>member
-1 MARGFGKTWWG
+1 MAKAFGKTWWG

-30 GKTYANNGSVTK
+30 GRTYARNGSIK
-42 KVIRGTAIEAKIKG
+42 QKLIRGTAIEAKIKG
-56 SRATPYSTYVEMKE
+56 SRPTPYSAYVEMKA
-70 FDENDK
+70 FTENDK
-76 KIILETL
+76 KIILEAL

-98 PKEFFDL
+98 PKELFEL
-105 LEKEDI
+105 LENEDI
-111 HLFPKRWRDFKA
+111 ALFPKRWRDFRA
-123 GCSCPDYA
+123 GCSCPDFA
-131 MPCKHIAALIYSFSQ
+131 MPCKHIAALIYSFSE
-146 EIDANPFL
+146 EIDTNPFL

-163 LAHIEQ
+163 LAHIEE
-169 NAQKQKMASIP
+169 NAQKQKMASMP
-180 KWEEKWL
+180 KWEEKWF
-187 LLDEIKEIPEPKEIE
+187 LLDEIEELPEPKEIDT
-202 KLDIS
+202 LDIS
-207 FAQIPNLEQTL
+207 FSKIPMLEQTL

-249 EEYWKDYETEE
+249 ENYWQEYETEE
-260 EREEDKEDFYNYDK
+260 ERESDREEFVY
-274 TKNAKKKTDK
+274 KNRERK

-291 EIERFEFTFDA
+291 EIERFEFTLDA
-302 SFKLRNTF
+302 SYKLRNTF
-310 KVTKE
+310 KVTKQ
-315 KRKLVKTKV
+315 KRKLVKTKI
-324 DNGFSFLLDLFYTLP
+324 DNGFGFLFDLFYTLP
-339 TTEIKRLSEQVQVLF
+339 TTEIKRLSEQLQVLF

-361 ALLERGAIVP
+361 ALLERGAVVP
-371 TIFSNQKNE
+371 TIFTNHKSE
-380 VFIRWQPAVLDANVK
+380 VFIRWQPAILNTDVK
-395 EILIQISE
+395 EILNQISQ
-403 TFDIRIV
+403 TLDIRSV
-410 NLGLKPSKK
+410 NIGLKAG
-419 NDKESKQKEEEKFK
+419 EKTEAK
-433 IEPHYASQLEST
+433 IQPHYADQLEST
-445 LTILGMILHFYIEES
+445 LTVLGMVLQFYMEES

-467 KQLSP
+467 KRLSS

-482 MNLAT
+482 MNLPMN
-487 SFTGYQEKDMPHLVR
+487 FTGYQEKDMPHLIR

-515 VPILSIKENFE
+515 VPILSIQENFE
-526 EGETDEESINYYNDY
+526 EGDPEEESIHDGYE
-541 AEADETFSLEI
+541 EADETFSLEI
-552 LIEDKEFQNKHTE
+552 LIEDKELQNKHSE
-565 NESPHIPLAVIFED
+565 NEHPHIPLSVIFED
-579 DSFEDVRLP
+579 DSFEEVRLP

-594 ILSDFLGEIKEIIE
+594 ILSDFLGEIREIIE
-608 SQGQIQ
+608 SQGQVS
-614 KEVEATRLSKILID
+614 KEIEATRLSKILTD

-667 FLKLGNVWE
+667 FLKLGSVWD
-676 FDWEVAMGEDK
+676 FDWEIAMGEDK

-697 AQKAGLWRFRDQYV
+697 AQKAGLWRFKDQYV
-711 LLDEREI
+711 LLDEKEI

-751 ELSEKVRILLQELK
+751 ELSEKVRILLNQLRETPKIETPQNLK
-765 EAPKLEIPQGLRAT
+765 AT
-779 LRPYQQIGYEWLYQN
+779 LRPYQHVGYEWLYQN
-794 AKLGLGS
+794 ARLGLGS

-825 NQLNQ
+825 NQLGGQNQ
-830 TALVILPTT
+830 PALAVLPTT

-854 LTFYI
+854 LSYHL
-859 YHGTNR
+859 YHGSNR
-865 KWLEND
+865 KWLDNDEN
-871 KTDFEADILL
+871 KADIWL

-899 SCVIIDEAQAIKNPA
+899 ACVIIDEAQAIKNPA

-921 KMLQSPRK
+921 KMLKSPRK

-959 SKFRTSFSIPIE
+959 SKFRTNFSIPIE

-989 IMRRLKTDKSIIDD
+989 IMRRLKTDKSIIND

-1008 EKDQICNLTK
+1008 EKDQICSLTK

-1037 FQGMQRRGVILK
+1037 NEGIKRRGVILK

-1065 KESTMKISDSGKTA
+1065 KESTMKVSDSGKTK
-1079 LLLEIV
+1079 LFLELV
-1085 KQIYEADEKAIIF
+1085 NQIYEADEKALIF
-1098 TQYTQMGEL
+1098 TQYTKMGEL
-1107 LKEFLQSTFHT
+1107 LQSFLQSNFHT

-1197 HRMITKGTLEEKINE
+1197 HRMITKGTLEEKIND
-1212 LLQSKKEIADMAIST
+1212 LLQSKKEIADLAIT
-1227 ENSWITEMNTGEL
+1227 TNNAWITEMNTGEL
-1240 HELFALKNL
+1240 HELFSLKDL

>member
-1 MARGFGKTWWG
+1 MAKAFGKTWWG

-20 DIDDTGRLTR
+20 DIDDTGRLSR
-30 GKTYANNGSVTK
+30 GKTYARKGSVFQK
-42 KVIRGTAIEAKIKG
+42 QIRGTAIEAKIKG
-56 SRATPYSTYVEMKE
+56 SKTSPYSAYVEMKE
-70 FDENDK
+70 FNETDK

-83 QKKPE
+83 QKRPE

-98 PKEFFDL
+98 PKDLFDI
-105 LEKEDI
+105 LEQEDI
-111 HLFPKRWRDFKA
+111 NLFPKRWRDFKA
-123 GCSCPDYA
+123 ACSCPDFA
-131 MPCKHIAALIYSFSQ
+131 MPCKHIAAVIYSFSE

-163 LAHIEQ
+163 LSYIEK
-169 NAQKQKMASIP
+169 NAQKQKMASMP
-180 KWEEKWL
+180 KWEEKWH
-187 LLDEIKEIPEPKEIE
+187 LLDEIEELPEPKEIE
-202 KLDIS
+202 NIDIS

-249 EEYWKDYETEE
+249 DEYWKDYETEE
-260 EREEDKEDFYNYDK
+260 EREEDRKYNEEFYAKNG
-274 TKNAKKKTDK
+274 TKNKKE
-284 KDDKNYY
+284 DKNYY

-302 SFKLRNTF
+302 SYKLRNTF
-310 KVTKE
+310 KITTE
-315 KRKLVKTKV
+315 KRKLKKIKI
-324 DNGFSFLLDLFYTLP
+324 DNGLGFLLDLFYTLP
-339 TTEIKRLSEQVQVLF
+339 TTEIKRLSEQLQVLF

-361 ALLERGAIVP
+361 SLLERGAIVP
-371 TIFSNQKNE
+371 TIFSNQKKE
-380 VFIRWQPAVLDANVK
+380 VFIRWQPAVLNENVK
-395 EILIQISE
+395 EILTQISE
-403 TFDIRIV
+403 TLDIRTV
-410 NLGLKPSKK
+410 NIGLKSQ
-419 NDKESKQKEEEKFK
+419 NKEVTKTK
-433 IEPHYASQLEST
+433 IEPHYADQLEST
-445 LTILGMILHFYIEES
+445 LTILGIILHFYIEET

-467 KQLSP
+467 KRLSS

-482 MNLAT
+482 MNLAMN
-487 SFTGYQEKDMPHLVR
+487 FTGYQEKDMPHLVR

-515 VPILSIKENFE
+515 VPILSIQENFE
-526 EGETDEESINYYNDY
+526 EEETDYESINNYE
-541 AEADETFSLEI
+541 EADETFSLEI
-552 LIEDKEFQNKHTE
+552 LIEDKEHQHKHDENKT
-565 NESPHIPLAVIFED
+565 PHIPLAVIFED
-579 DSFEDVRLP
+579 DSFEEVRLP

-594 ILSDFLGEIKEIIE
+594 ILSDFLVEIRDIIK
-608 SQGQIQ
+608 SQGQVS
-614 KEVEATRLSKILID
+614 KEIEATRLSKILSD

-639 ILLPKRLEKIVRPKL
+639 ILLPKRLEKIVRPRL
-654 KATINSKNKKEES
+654 KASLNSKNKKEES
-667 FLKLGNVWE
+667 FLKLGNVWD
-676 FDWEVAMGEDK
+676 FDWEIAMGEDK

-697 AQKAGLWRFRDQYV
+697 AQKIGLWRFRDQYV
-711 LLDEREI
+711 LLDEKEI

-751 ELSEKVRILLQELK
+751 ELSEKVKALLQGLK
-765 EAPKLEIPQGLRAT
+765 EAPKIEIPQNLKAT
-779 LRPYQQIGYEWLYQN
+779 LRPYQQVGYEWLYQN

-825 NQLNQ
+825 NQLGGNNQ
-830 TALVILPTT
+830 PALIVLPTT

-854 LTFYI
+854 LSFYI
-859 YHGTNR
+859 YHGAKR
-865 KWLEND
+865 KWLESEKDNF
-871 KTDFEADILL
+871 KPDIWL

-899 SCVIIDEAQAIKNPA
+899 SCVVIDEAQAIKNPA

-959 SKFRTSFSIPIE
+959 SVFRTNFSIPIE

-976 HRADIFKKMTAPF
+976 HKSDIFKKMTAPF

-1037 FQGMQRRGVILK
+1037 HQGIKRRGVILK

-1055 QICNHPAHFL
+1055 QICNHPAQFL
-1065 KESTMKISDSGKTA
+1065 KESTMKISNSGKTK

-1085 KQIYEADEKAIIF
+1085 KQIYEADEKVLIF
-1098 TQYTQMGEL
+1098 TQYTKMGEL
-1107 LKEFLQSTFHT
+1107 LKDFLQSTFHT
-1118 QVPFLHGGLTRKGRD
+1118 EVPFLHGGLTRKGRD
-1133 EAVEIFQSEEHC
+1133 KAVETFQNEEHC
-1145 PFMILS
+1145 PFMVLS

-1212 LLQSKKEIADMAIST
+1212 LLQSKKEIADLAIT
-1227 ENSWITEMNTGEL
+1227 TNNAWITEMNTGEL
-1240 HELFALKNL
+1240 HELFALKDL

>member
-1 MARGFGKTWWG
+1 M
-12 QKWLEAFT
+12 
-20 DIDDTGRLTR
+20 
-30 GKTYANNGSVTK
+30 NG
-42 KVIRGTAIEAKIKG
+42 
-56 SRATPYSTYVEMKE
+56 
-70 FDENDK
+70 
-76 KIILETL
+76 
-83 QKKPE
+83 
-88 LWQQLTQRQL
+88 
-98 PKEFFDL
+98 
-105 LEKEDI
+105 
-111 HLFPKRWRDFKA
+111 
-123 GCSCPDYA
+123 
-131 MPCKHIAALIYSFSQ
+131 
-146 EIDANPFL
+146 
-154 IFLLHDFDL
+154 
-163 LAHIEQ
+163 
-169 NAQKQKMASIP
+169 
-180 KWEEKWL
+180 
-187 LLDEIKEIPEPKEIE
+187 
-202 KLDIS
+202 
-207 FAQIPNLEQTL
+207 
-218 LQLLSPNPPFF
+218 
-229 EKEDFKSILQTTYQK
+229 
-244 LPKTI
+244 
-249 EEYWKDYETEE
+249 
-260 EREEDKEDFYNYDK
+260 
-274 TKNAKKKTDK
+274 
-284 KDDKNYY
+284 
-291 EIERFEFTFDA
+291 
-302 SFKLRNTF
+302 
-310 KVTKE
+310 
-315 KRKLVKTKV
+315 
-324 DNGFSFLLDLFYTLP
+324 
-339 TTEIKRLSEQVQVLF
+339 
-354 KIHQFAL
+354 
-361 ALLERGAIVP
+361 
-371 TIFSNQKNE
+371 
-380 VFIRWQPAVLDANVK
+380 NVK
-395 EILIQISE
+395 EILTQIAE
-403 TFDIRIV
+403 TLDIRTV
-410 NLGLKPSKK
+410 NMGLKVK
-419 NDKESKQKEEEKFK
+419 DKEETKSK
-433 IEPHYASQLEST
+433 IEPHYADQTEST
-445 LTILGMILHFYIEES
+445 LTLLGMILHHYIEES

-467 KQLSP
+467 KRLSS

-482 MNLAT
+482 MNLAMN
-487 SFTGYQEKDMPHLVR
+487 FTGYQEKDMPHLVR

-515 VPILSIKENFE
+515 VPILSIQENFE
-526 EGETDEESINYYNDY
+526 EGETDHESINNDSNNY
-541 AEADETFSLEI
+541 EEADEIFSLEI
-552 LIEDKEFQNKHTE
+552 LIEDKEHTHNHAK

-594 ILSDFLGEIKEIIE
+594 ILSDFLGEIRDVIETQGQVPKEI
-608 SQGQIQ
+608 
-614 KEVEATRLSKILID
+614 EATRLSKILVD

-639 ILLPKRLEKIVRPKL
+639 IILPKRLEKIVRPKL
-654 KATINSKNKKEES
+654 KATINSKNSREES
-667 FLKLGNVWE
+667 FLKLGSVWD

-687 ISAADFEKMI
+687 VSAADFERMI

-711 LLDEREI
+711 LLDEKEI

-765 EAPKLEIPQGLRAT
+765 EAPKIEIPQNLKAI

-825 NQLNQ
+825 NQLGGNNEP
-830 TALVILPTT
+830 ALVVLPTT

-859 YHGTNR
+859 YHGANR
-865 KWLEND
+865 KWLD
-871 KTDFEADILL
+871 QKDSFKPDIWL

-899 SCVIIDEAQAIKNPA
+899 SCITIDEAQAIKNPSS
-914 AGQTEAI
+914 GQTEAI

-959 SKFRTSFSIPIE
+959 AKFRTNFSIPIE

-989 IMRRLKTDKSIIDD
+989 IMRRLKTDKSIIND

-1008 EKDQICNLTK
+1008 EKDQICKLTK

-1023 YETTLREGMKVVEE
+1023 YETTVREGMKVVEGSE
-1037 FQGMQRRGVILK
+1037 GIKRRGIILK

-1085 KQIYEADEKAIIF
+1085 KQIYEADEKALIF
-1098 TQYTQMGEL
+1098 TQYTKMGEL
-1107 LKEFLQSTFHT
+1107 LKDFLQSTFHT

-1133 EAVEIFQSEEHC
+1133 EAVETFQNEEHC

-1227 ENSWITEMNTGEL
+1227 NNAWITEMNTGEL
-1240 HELFALKNL
+1240 NELFALKNW

>member
-1 MARGFGKTWWG
+1 MAKAFGKTWWG

-20 DIDDTGRLTR
+20 DIDDTGRLSR
-30 GKTYANNGSVTK
+30 GKTYARNGSISQK
-42 KVIRGTAIEAKIKG
+42 QIRGTAIEARVKG
-56 SRATPYSTYVEMKE
+56 SQFSPYSVSVEMKAFE
-70 FDENDK
+70 ENDK
-76 KIILETL
+76 KIILEIL
-83 QKKPE
+83 RKKPE

-98 PKEFFDL
+98 PKELFEL
-105 LEKEDI
+105 LEQEDI
-111 HLFPKRWRDFKA
+111 NLFPKRWRDFKA
-123 GCSCPDYA
+123 GCSCPDFA
-131 MPCKHIAALIYSFSQ
+131 MPCKHIAALIYSFSE

-154 IFLLHDFDL
+154 IFLLHEFDL
-163 LAHIEQ
+163 LSYIEQ
-169 NAQKQKMASIP
+169 NAQKQKMASMP

-187 LLDEIKEIPEPKEIE
+187 LLDEIEELPEPKEIE
-202 KLDIS
+202 KLDTS

-229 EKEDFKSILQTTYQK
+229 EKEDFKSILQTIYQK

-249 EEYWKDYETEE
+249 EDYWKEYETEE
-260 EREEDKEDFYNYDK
+260 EREEDRKYNEAFY
-274 TKNAKKKTDK
+274 TKNELQKKNNDK
-284 KDDKNYY
+284 NNKNYY

-315 KRKLVKTKV
+315 KRKLVKTKI
-324 DNGFSFLLDLFYTLP
+324 DNGFGFLLDLFYTLP
-339 TTEIKRLSEQVQVLF
+339 TTEIKRLSQQLQTLF
-354 KIHQFAL
+354 KIHQFGL

-380 VFIRWQPAVLDANVK
+380 VFVRWQPAVLDVNVK
-395 EILIQISE
+395 EILTQISE
-403 TFDIRIV
+403 TLDIRTV
-410 NLGLKPSKK
+410 NLGLRTLKTNLKVAPYYS
-419 NDKESKQKEEEKFK
+419 DQ
-433 IEPHYASQLEST
+433 IEST
-445 LTILGMILHFYIEES
+445 LTILGMILHHYIEES

-467 KQLSP
+467 KRLSS

-482 MNLAT
+482 MNLAM

-515 VPILSIKENFE
+515 VPILSIQENFE
-526 EGETDEESINYYNDY
+526 EGETDEESIHNESSYE
-541 AEADETFSLEI
+541 EADETFSLEI
-552 LIEDKEFQNKHTE
+552 LIEDKEHNHKHAE
-565 NESPHIPLAVIFED
+565 NQMPHIPLSVIFED

-594 ILSDFLGEIKEIIE
+594 ILSDFLGEIRDIIETQGRVPKEI
-608 SQGQIQ
+608 
-614 KEVEATRLSKILID
+614 EATRLSKILID

-639 ILLPKRLEKIVRPKL
+639 ILLPKRLEKIVRPRL

-667 FLKLGNVWE
+667 FLKLGSVWD

-687 ISAADFEKMI
+687 ISAADFERMI
-697 AQKAGLWRFRDQYV
+697 AKKAGLWRFRDQYV
-711 LLDEREI
+711 LLDEKEI

-765 EAPKLEIPQGLRAT
+765 EAPKIEIPQNLTAT
-779 LRPYQQIGYEWLYQN
+779 LRPYQQVGYEWLYQN

-811 TLQTITFLLKLKEE
+811 TLQVITFLLKLKEE
-825 NQLNQ
+825 NQLGGNNEP
-830 TALVILPTT
+830 ALVVLPTT

-859 YHGTNR
+859 YHGANR
-865 KWLEND
+865 KWLDTQNNN
-871 KTDFEADILL
+871 TDNFKPDIWL

-899 SCVIIDEAQAIKNPA
+899 SCVVIDEAQAIKNPSS
-914 AGQTEAI
+914 GQSEAI

-959 SKFRTSFSIPIE
+959 SKFRTNFSIPIE

-1008 EKDQICNLTK
+1008 EKDQICNLTR

-1023 YETTLREGMKVVEE
+1023 YETTVREGMKVVEGSE
-1037 FQGMQRRGVILK
+1037 GIKRRGIILK

-1098 TQYTQMGEL
+1098 TQYTKMGDL
-1107 LKEFLQSTFHT
+1107 LKDFLQSTFHT

-1133 EAVEIFQSEEHC
+1133 EAVEIFQNEEHC

-1184 RAYRIGQKNNVLV
+1184 RAYRIGQTKNVLV

-1227 ENSWITEMNTGEL
+1227 NNAWITEMNTGEL
-1240 HELFALKNL
+1240 NELFSLKNL